1 MTHDYEKRKKV
12 ILILFIIL
20 FGSLLYLYLTVPE
33 EFKNQENPASNSP
46 LDMFDKSAVIFDAIT
61 IYGTKG
67 VPAEKLKHAAK
78 VTAQWLDNNQDGQ
91 IDDNNLQESL
101 IKNKAVVIMS
111 KDGFST
117 VPMVQIIS
125 KFLGHALQD
134 LSAEETNNP
143 ERRDASQEEIHHIIM
158 NAGFQKML
166 PSAFSDQESDGSM
179 LYEIWKYADDNGFY
193 AYNDPTCDDACK
205 TTEFVYLA
213 TAAYLDSQADL
224 FSDEMRVKTR
234 AALKEELPEII
245 EIFESNAYVYPIHI
259 WPDGNYKYNSNIK
272 YFGLE

>member
-1 MTHDYEKRKKV
+1 MKLLKKK
-12 ILILFIIL
+12 ILIIL
-20 FGSLLYLYLTVPE
+20 LLVIGVFAYLKLTVPD
-33 EFKNQENPASNSP
+33 EFKNQENLLANSP
-46 LDMFDKSAVIFDAIT
+46 LGMFDKSAVIFDAIT
-61 IYGTKG
+61 IYGTNG
-67 VPAEKLKHAAK
+67 VPVEKLKHAAN
-78 VTAQWLDNNQDGQ
+78 VTAQWLDNDQNGQ
-91 IDDNNLQESL
+91 IDDMNLQETL
-101 IKNKAVVIMS
+101 IKNKPVVIMS

-117 VPMVQIIS
+117 LAMVQIMS
-125 KFLGHALQD
+125 KFSGHSIQD

-143 ERRDASQEEIHHIIM
+143 SRRDASQEEIHHIIM

-166 PSAFSDQESDGSM
+166 PEIFSDQESVGST
-179 LYEIWKYADDNGFY
+179 LYKIWKYANDNDY
-193 AYNDPTCDDACK
+193 YVYDDPTCDDACK

-234 AALKEELPEII
+234 AELKKKLPGII

-259 WPDGNYKYNSNIK
+259 WPDGNYKYNNNIK